1 MAGNFNFR
9 SVKNHDASSRVRDL
23 KARALRLGQMVL
35 SGRTINAEGNQMAEF
50 AQAYL

>member
-9 SVKNHDASSRVRDL
+9 SVKNHDASSCIRELEWSVRPV
-23 KARALRLGQMVL
+23 QMAL
-35 SGRTINAEGNQMAEF
+35 SGRTINAKGNQMAEF